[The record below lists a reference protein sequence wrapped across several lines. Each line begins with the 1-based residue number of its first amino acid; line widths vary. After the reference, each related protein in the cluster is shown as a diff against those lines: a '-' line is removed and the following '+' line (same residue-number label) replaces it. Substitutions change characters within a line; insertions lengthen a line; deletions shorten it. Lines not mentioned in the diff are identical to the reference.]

1 MSFASHFPRLDA
13 EAAMWFLLIPPIAV
27 LVTLVW
33 LALRSRPERRP
44 EALITVE
51 GYRRSMAALARPMD
65 VARGPSVRPSA
76 LPTPVLP
83 TPATTGPPDPVS

>member
-1 MSFASHFPRLDA
+1 MC
-13 EAAMWFLLIPPIAV
+13 FLLIPPIA
-27 LVTLVW
+27 LLITLIW

-65 VARGPSVRPSA
+65 VAGGPSGRPIVMSTHA
-76 LPTPVLP
+76 VAGSVARLN
-83 TPATTGPPDPVS
+83 